1 MSLSHPAPAES
12 DLNSSFR
19 RQYWHQSH
27 QSEEVR
33 SLLHRDTHA
42 FLHQSASTP
51 CLSAIRS
58 ASGIW
63 LEDFQGRRFMD
74 FHGNSAHNLGY
85 GHPRLIEA
93 IQTQLQELSF
103 VPRRYTCEPAV
114 ELAETLATL
123 APGNLSKVL
132 FATSGSDAIEI
143 ALAYARAAT
152 GRFKTLSFWD
162 AYHGSGF
169 GARSISGEAMF
180 RSGSIGP
187 LLPGSEHIP
196 PFGDYRN
203 AWEVTEN
210 SAALC
215 LNQIRYVL
223 AKEEDICAL
232 IAEPMRATNPVLA
245 PPGFWQQV
253 KEACHHH
260 GALLIFD
267 EIPTGLGRTGKLFA
281 CDHER
286 VVPDILVLGK
296 ALGGG
301 VLPLAATLC
310 NPDLDVCSDYAYGHY
325 THEKNPVT
333 TRAALTTLQILQSE
347 GLVGNARAMG
357 ELMMDRLR
365 EMMIHHPLI
374 GDVRGRG
381 CMIGVELVKD
391 RHTREPA
398 NDVADAIMYRA
409 LEQGLSFKI
418 SMGNILILSPPLVIT
433 PGEIQQ
439 ALDILENC
447 ISEMI

>member
-1 MSLSHPAPAES
+1 MSLSSPAPAES
-12 DLNSSFR
+12 DLNVSPQREQWS
-19 RQYWHQSH
+19 QSH
-27 QSEEVR
+27 QHETLR
-33 SLLHRDTHA
+33 SLLHRDAQA

-51 CLSAIRS
+51 CLSAIRA

-85 GHPRLIEA
+85 GHPRLIA
-93 IQTQLQELSF
+93 ALQTQLQDLSF

-114 ELAETLATL
+114 ELAETLTRL

-132 FATSGSDAIEI
+132 FATGGSDAIEI

-169 GARSISGEAMF
+169 AARSIGGEAMF
-180 RSGSIGP
+180 RSGPIGP
-187 LLPGSEHIP
+187 LLPGAEHIP

-203 AWEVTEN
+203 AWGVTEN
-210 SAALC
+210 SAELC

-232 IAEPMRATNPVLA
+232 IAEPMRATNPVTA
-245 PPGFWQQV
+245 PPGFWQAV
-253 KEACHHH
+253 KAACHAH

-267 EIPTGLGRTGKLFA
+267 EIPTGLGRTGTLFA
-281 CDHER
+281 CEQEG

-301 VLPLAATLC
+301 VLPIAATLC
-310 NPDLDVCSDYAYGHY
+310 RPDLDVCGNYAYGHY

-333 TRAALTTLQILQSE
+333 TRSALTTLQILESE
-347 GLVGNARAMG
+347 GLADNARAIG
-357 ELMMDRLR
+357 ELALNRLR
-365 EMMIHHPLI
+365 DMMTRYPLI

-381 CMIGVELVKD
+381 CLIGVELVSD
-391 RHTREPA
+391 RLRRSPA
-398 NDVADAIMYRA
+398 DDVAEMIMYKA
-409 LEQGLSFKI
+409 LERGLSFKV
-418 SMGNILILSPPLVIT
+418 SMGNILILSPPLIT
-433 PGEIQQ
+433 TVEEMTQ
-439 ALDILENC
+439 ALDILETC
-447 ISEMI
+447 IEEVA